1 MQGWV
6 HSYLQILTVQVA
18 KEFSECIP
26 FTSVTSNRFYGILN
40 AKFNKK
46 LKKKKKAGIGSE
58 NESTASIDPSV
69 NKCQA
74 QRQYGILIFKKKLP
88 AGDHDAKRILK
99 SHHHS

>member
-6 HSYLQILTVQVA
+6 HSYLQILTVQVV

-46 LKKKKKAGIGSE
+46 LKKKKKLEFVLKMSQLPV
-58 NESTASIDPSV
+58 STQV
-69 NKCQA
+69 
-74 QRQYGILIFKKKLP
+74 
-88 AGDHDAKRILK
+88 
-99 SHHHS
+99 

>member
-1 MQGWV
+1 M
-6 HSYLQILTVQVA
+6 
-18 KEFSECIP
+18 P
-26 FTSVTSNRFYGILN
+26 SNRFYGILN

-46 LKKKKKAGIGSE
+46 LKKKKRAGIGSE

-88 AGDHDAKRILK
+88 AGDHDMKRILK
-99 SHHHS
+99 SHHHSWKSTSKCKRTNDVVPVIRLFIGQVK